1 MRIYFQIIRAGKTA
15 PGWGSSFQKRTNRSP
30 PRDRN
35 AAGRSNFQPRDLRR
49 EDRLLAGDLAK
60 FAYADIR
67 YPMFLFAAR
76 GGIISGMIHDG
87 VFTNASSVGKKMP
100 SLPSND
106 EKNYLPDT

>member
-1 MRIYFQIIRAGKTA
+1 MSGENLFPDYSGRETA

-60 FAYADIR
+60 FGYADIR
-67 YPMFLFAAR
+67 HPMFLFAAR
-76 GGIISGMIHDG
+76 GEIVSGMVHDGIIR
-87 VFTNASSVGKKMP
+87 NARKEDSV
-100 SLPSND
+100 SFFQW
-106 EKNYLPDT
+106 